1 MFPGE
6 SICFSTSQIPLLTSF
21 ETAFH
26 NLNHAKEDV
35 SAAGSNLNRCY
46 PGAPNDVV
54 LVDQRQFMTP
64 PVHGRGSQSSSAET
78 QDGPCPANIEES
90 EAVMDNGPP
99 RSLRRRQEDPMLKNL
114 AGRKD
119 RIAEKQRALEAS
131 IVQIKAL
138 LAQVDSTHSRAER
151 EKILQVLRQYVFVT
165 ASSVVRP
172 LMLDRMFAK
181 TSDLIAE
188 NFRDIESLRRA
199 FKILSTSQGA
209 CVLIISDD
217 EDEGSENES

>member
-1 MFPGE
+1 MFP
-6 SICFSTSQIPLLTSF
+6 
-21 ETAFH
+21 AFH

-151 EKILQVLRQYVFVT
+151 EKILQVLRQ
-165 ASSVVRP
+165 
-172 LMLDRMFAK
+172 MFAK